1 MKRKTIKPIIISALM
16 AVSFGATAVG
26 TTFALF
32 TDRADTKIEVT
43 AGVVDI
49 DGGVTSATFYSLDE
63 TTGKAVTVDGD
74 AYVHASTDTEVTVE
88 KNEVKLDRIVPGD
101 RVVLGVKMSNSSNV
115 NIKYRLRIQKS
126 GTLAPSLKTT
136 LSEGLATT
144 WTEWKYGENRTD
156 ETGTITIEFPNIG
169 TDITAREE
177 GVNNAYQGKS
187 ALYKISF
194 EAVQGNAAVV
204 DDALLP
210 IDDINASITPASYKE
225 KEIAGETEKTFEYV
239 SDDGKFVASG
249 VVDNPELA
257 TKVTVT
263 HKEAEAE
270 YAPTFTVTN
279 DENVEAY
286 DVKVENYKGAVEV
299 SIYVGEGLS
308 SAVVY
313 HNNEYLGGTYNSETG
328 YVTFTTESFSP
339 YHVVT
344 SMAKN
349 YIRTEE
355 DLSAAT
361 QKGGNYILDA
371 DLTELPNYVINENVK
386 VSLDLNGHKLSTA
399 YQEGSTVRH
408 EYLFNIEGALTMTDS
423 SALKEGEVRA
433 RGIENDGGN
442 LTINGGTYTNVD
454 ENGGA
459 AIWNQNKYKQ
469 VGEYFV
475 RKSDYEQYNND
486 EITNDIN
493 EMKIVVEDFDE
504 NYVYESANIGWNVG
518 NNKFMLIY
526 YKYSLEDTGVVT
538 INNGTFKT
546 EYVGEIKNG
555 GPGAIISKKGTK
567 LTINNANVNSVN
579 LGCYAIIADG
589 ETYIKNANVYGAKG
603 ALAIDS
609 GHAVIDGGT
618 FKGKEFYGAW
628 ITNDGEDTTVLINGG
643 EFEGKYGIYSSV
655 DDGNQDE
662 SDVAITIKGGKFTG
676 LNGAAIINDK
686 HSTNEF
692 ALTIYGGLFNT
703 DPSVYVAEGYVAS
716 LNDQQLYAVTKS
728 NN

>member
-1 MKRKTIKPIIISALM
+1 MKRKNLKPIIISALM
-16 AVSFGATAVG
+16 AVSFGATTVG
-26 TTFALF
+26 TSFALF
-32 TDRADTKIEVT
+32 TDKAETKIDVT

-49 DGGVTSATFYSLDE
+49 DGGITSATFYSLDE

-74 AYVHASTDTEVTVE
+74 AYVHASTDTKVTVG
-88 KNEVKLDRIVPGD
+88 KNEVELDRIVPGD
-101 RVVLGVKMSNSSNV
+101 KVVLGVKMSNSSNV

-126 GTLAPSLKTT
+126 GTLAPSLKTS

-169 TDITAREE
+169 TEITAREE
-177 GVNNAYQGKS
+177 GENNAYQGKK

-210 IDDINASITPASYKE
+210 LDDINASIAPASYKE

-249 VVDNPELA
+249 VVDNHELA

-299 SIYVGEGLS
+299 SIYVGEGLT

-349 YIRTEE
+349 YIRTAS
-355 DLSAAT
+355 DLLAAT
-361 QKGGNYILDA
+361 QKGGNYIFDA
-371 DLTELPNYVINENVK
+371 DLTELPNYIINEDIK

-399 YQEGSTVRH
+399 YKQGSTDRH
-408 EYLFNIEGALTMTDS
+408 EYLFNVEGALTMTDS
-423 SALKEGEVRA
+423 SALKGGEVRA
-433 RGIENDGGN
+433 RGIQNDGGN
-442 LTINGGTYTNVD
+442 LTINGGTYYNID
-454 ENGGA
+454 KNGGA
-459 AIWNQNKYKQ
+459 VVWNENKLTQ
-469 VGEYFV
+469 A
-475 RKSDYEQYNND
+475 
-486 EITNDIN
+486 N
-493 EMKIVVEDFDE
+493 E
-504 NYVYESANIGWNVG
+504 ESVAN
-518 NNKFMLIY
+518 L
-526 YKYSLEDTGVVT
+526 T
-538 INNGTFKT
+538 INGGNFIV
-546 EYVGEIKNG
+546 EHVGSASDSY
-555 GPGAIISKKGTK
+555 GPGCINSNFGTK
-567 LTINNANVNSVN
+567 LTINGGKFTSSSMRT
-579 LGCYAIIADG
+579 YTIIANGD
-589 ETYIKNANVYGAKG
+589 TTINDCTVIGAHG
-603 ALAIDS
+603 GLAIDS
-609 GHAVIDGGT
+609 GTATINGGRFT
-618 FKGKEFYGAW
+618 CTQYYGCW
-628 ITNDGEDTTVLINGG
+628 ITNDGPDTRVTINGG
-643 EFEGKYGIYSSV
+643 YFSGTYGVYSSV
-655 DDGNQDE
+655 DDGGQDE
-662 SDVAITIKGGKFTG
+662 SNVMIAINGGTFEGTSGSAVINDKATQNQFALMIYGGKFSSNPSTYVPTG
-676 LNGAAIINDK
+676 YTITEDNGW
-686 HSTNEF
+686 F
-692 ALTIYGGLFNT
+692 
-703 DPSVYVAEGYVAS
+703 VVA
-716 LNDQQLYAVTKS
+716 K
-728 NN
+728 